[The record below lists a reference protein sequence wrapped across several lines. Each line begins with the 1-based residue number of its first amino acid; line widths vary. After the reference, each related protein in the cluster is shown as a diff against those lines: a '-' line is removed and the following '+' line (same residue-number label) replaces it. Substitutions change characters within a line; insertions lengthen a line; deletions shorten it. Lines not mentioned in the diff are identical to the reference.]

1 LSAYLIRRA
10 INTLVVLIGVATLA
24 FILVRLTGDPVTLL
38 LPLDATAEAVAEL
51 RSKLGLDQ
59 PVFVQYVRY
68 LESIVKGDFGSS
80 MRFSVPAFDLF
91 KARFPAT
98 LELVGV
104 STVMAIVLGIP
115 FGVLAAAFRG
125 SWLDSFLMGLAAF
138 AQAIPGFYLGLMLM
152 LLFSVQ
158 LGWLPTGGR
167 GSWQQLVMPVA
178 VLSSFLI
185 ALLARMTRSA
195 CLEVLGQDYIR
206 TGRAKGVGEVWLL
219 LKHVL
224 KNALIPIITLIGLQI
239 GTLFSGAVV
248 TETIFSW
255 PGIARLAL
263 DGIYSRDYPLVQV
276 VVVMSAAI
284 FVLVNLLVDIFYIVI
299 DPRIKYA

>member
-1 LSAYLIRRA
+1 MSVYLIRRA
-10 INTLVVLIGVATLA
+10 VNTLVVLVGVATLA
-24 FILVRLTGDPVTLL
+24 FFLVRLTGDPVTLL
-38 LPLDATAEAVAEL
+38 LPLNATPEAIAKL
-51 RSKLGLDQ
+51 RSTLGLDQ
-59 PVFVQYVRY
+59 PLWVQYLRY
-68 LESIVKGDFGSS
+68 LESIVKGDFGNS
-80 MRFSVPAFDLF
+80 MRFSLPAFDLF

-98 LELVGV
+98 LELVGIATAV
-104 STVMAIVLGIP
+104 AVLLGIP
-115 FGVLAAAFRG
+115 FGVVAAASRG
-125 SWLDSFLMGLAAF
+125 SVLDAFLMGLAAL
-138 AQAIPGFYLGLMLM
+138 AQAVPGFYLGLMLM
-152 LLFSVQ
+152 LLFSVE

-195 CLEVLGQDYIR
+195 CLEVAGQDFIR
-206 TGRAKGVGEVWLL
+206 TGRAKGIGEARLL

-224 KNALIPIITLIGLQI
+224 KNALIPIITLIGLQV

-263 DGIYSRDYPLVQV
+263 DGIYSRDYPIVQV
-276 VVVMSAAI
+276 VVVMSASI
-284 FVLVNLLVDIFYIVI
+284 FVFINLLVDIIYIAV
-299 DPRIKYA
+299 DPRIKYG

>member
-1 LSAYLIRRA
+1 MSVYLIRRA
-10 INTLVVLIGVATLA
+10 VNTLVVLVGVATLA
-24 FILVRLTGDPVTLL
+24 FFLVRLTGDPVTLL
-38 LPLDATAEAVAEL
+38 LPLNATPEAIAKL
-51 RSKLGLDQ
+51 RSTLGLDQ
-59 PVFVQYVRY
+59 PLWVQYLRY
-68 LESIVKGDFGSS
+68 LESIVKGDFGNS
-80 MRFSVPAFDLF
+80 MRFSLPAFDLF

-98 LELVGV
+98 LELVGIATAV
-104 STVMAIVLGIP
+104 AVLLGIP
-115 FGVLAAAFRG
+115 FGVVAAASRG
-125 SWLDSFLMGLAAF
+125 SVLDALLMGLAAL
-138 AQAIPGFYLGLMLM
+138 AQAVPGFYLGLMLM
-152 LLFSVQ
+152 LLFSVE

-195 CLEVLGQDYIR
+195 CLEVAGQDFIR
-206 TGRAKGVGEVWLL
+206 TGRAKGIGEARLL

-224 KNALIPIITLIGLQI
+224 KNALIPIITLIGLQV

-263 DGIYSRDYPLVQV
+263 DGIYSRDYPIVQV
-276 VVVMSAAI
+276 VVVMSASI
-284 FVLVNLLVDIFYIVI
+284 FVFINLLVDIIYIAV
-299 DPRIKYA
+299 DPRIKYG

>member
-1 LSAYLIRRA
+1 MSAYLIRRA

>member
-1 LSAYLIRRA
+1 MSIYIIRRA
-10 INTLVVLIGVATLA
+10 LNTLVVLLGVATLA
-24 FILVRLTGDPVTLL
+24 FFLVRLTGDPVTLL
-38 LPLDATAEAVAEL
+38 LPLNATPEAIAQL
-51 RSKLGLDQ
+51 RSTLGLDMPIWQ
-59 PVFVQYVRY
+59 QYVRY
-68 LESIVKGDFGSS
+68 LEAIAKGDFGTS
-80 MRFSVPAFDLF
+80 MRFSLPAFDLF
-91 KARFPAT
+91 RARFPAT
-98 LELVGV
+98 IELVSI
-104 STVMAIVLGIP
+104 STVVAILLGVP

-125 SWLDSFLMGLAAF
+125 SVLDSLLMGLAAL

-152 LLFSVQ
+152 LLFSVE

-167 GSWQQLVMPVA
+167 GAWQQLVMPVT

-195 CLEVLGQDYIR
+195 CLEVQSQDFVR
-206 TGRAKGVGEVWLL
+206 TGRAKGIGEAKLL

-224 KNALIPIITLIGLQI
+224 KNALIPIITLIGLQV

-263 DGIYSRDYPLVQV
+263 DGIYSRDYPIVQV
-276 VVVMSAAI
+276 VVVMSATI
-284 FVLVNLLVDIFYIVI
+284 FVFINLLVDMIYVAL
-299 DPRIKYA
+299 DPRIKYG

>member
-1 LSAYLIRRA
+1 MSVYLIRRA
-10 INTLVVLIGVATLA
+10 VNTLVVLVGVATLA
-24 FILVRLTGDPVTLL
+24 FFLVRLTGDPVTLL
-38 LPLDATAEAVAEL
+38 LPLNATPEAIAKL
-51 RSKLGLDQ
+51 RSTLGLDR
-59 PVFVQYVRY
+59 PLWVQYLRY
-68 LESIVKGDFGSS
+68 LESIVKGDFGNS
-80 MRFSVPAFDLF
+80 MRFSLPAFDLF

-98 LELVGV
+98 LELVGIATAV
-104 STVMAIVLGIP
+104 AVLLGIP
-115 FGVLAAAFRG
+115 FGVVAAASRG
-125 SWLDSFLMGLAAF
+125 SVLDALLMGLAAL
-138 AQAIPGFYLGLMLM
+138 AQAVPGFYLGLMLM
-152 LLFSVQ
+152 LLFSVE

-195 CLEVLGQDYIR
+195 CLEVAGQDFIR
-206 TGRAKGVGEVWLL
+206 TGRAKGIGEARLL

-224 KNALIPIITLIGLQI
+224 KNALIPIITLIGLQV

-263 DGIYSRDYPLVQV
+263 DGIYSRDYPIVQV
-276 VVVMSAAI
+276 VVVMSASI
-284 FVLVNLLVDIFYIVI
+284 FVFINLLVDIIYIAV
-299 DPRIKYA
+299 DPRIKYG